1 MTPPAPPVFS
11 FTFGRRRWRLRAVQA
26 FGLSLAALT
35 LGGLAVLSA
44 PGDAGQAALS
54 PGSLPHFTLLLAGR
68 DIVYCYYRTPCQD
81 QDQRSGLLQPP
92 NTDTLMLIKVDG
104 TRVSVLNIP
113 RDTNVGDF
121 DPALKWA
128 EQKVNSRYWAGGPQA
143 LTQAVETIT
152 GERVDAYMVVR
163 TDYVARVIDALGG
176 LNVTVPEGGIE
187 WVDQAAGVDLRLPA
201 GNHHLGGEQ
210 AVLYLRVRK
219 GFGDD
224 YGRIDHQK
232 QALTQLAGRLRS
244 AQGLAALPTILGGV
258 GNGVETNADP
268 GWLPALLPALPELKL
283 SFATLP
289 TSPIPGTFNLAVDR
303 EALARVWGGAGGSGP
318 GGSAAGELTLPDV
331 TVRAVDASGANL
343 GPALER
349 ALRTLGYGR
358 VTVQTAPASGEA
370 SQVFTAQDVEAA
382 AQLADTLGL
391 PRLQGERFPVEAG
404 EVGILLGADARRSL
418 AALSALNSGAPAPAA
433 PNTTAPDTAALN
445 PSAPNPGALDSGGSP
460 PVNAALPPAPLSP
473 SPIPETR

>member
-1 MTPPAPPVFS
+1 MTPPVPPAFE
-11 FTFGRRRWRLRAVQA
+11 FTFARSRPPRRWRALQA

-44 PGDAGQAALS
+44 PGGAGQAAPS
-54 PGSLPHFTLLLAGR
+54 PDGLPHFTLLLAGR
-68 DIVYCYYRTPCQD
+68 DIVYCYYRTPCRD
-81 QDQRSGLLQPP
+81 QEQRSGLLQPP
-92 NTDTLMLIKVDG
+92 NTDTLMLIRVDG
-104 TRVSVLNIP
+104 TRVNVLNIP

-121 DPALKWA
+121 DPARKWA

-143 LTQAVETIT
+143 LTQAAETIT

-176 LNVTVPEGGIE
+176 LDVTVPEGGIE
-187 WVDQAAGVDLRLPA
+187 WVDQAAGVDLRLSP
-201 GNHHLGGEQ
+201 GNHHLNGEQ

-232 QALTQLAGRLRS
+232 QALTQLAARLRS
-244 AQGLAALPTILGGV
+244 PQGLAALPTILGGV

-268 GWLPALLPALPELKL
+268 GWLPALLPHLGDLKL

-289 TSPIPGTFNLAVDR
+289 TTPIPGTFNLAVNR
-303 EALARVWGGAGGSGP
+303 EALARVWETGGEGTAGSETG
-318 GGSAAGELTLPDV
+318 AAAAPSLPDV
-331 TVRAVDASGANL
+331 TVRVVDASGARL

-358 VTVQTAPASGEA
+358 VEVQTAPQSGEA
-370 SQVFTAQDVEAA
+370 SQVFTGQDVEAA
-382 AQLADTLGL
+382 SQLADTLGL

-418 AALSALNSGAPAPAA
+418 AALSALDPGPPSPADPPTPAA
-433 PNTTAPDTAALN
+433 GAA
-445 PSAPNPGALDSGGSP
+445 
-460 PVNAALPPAPLSP
+460 SP
-473 SPIPETR
+473 SPSPSPLPETR

>member
-1 MTPPAPPVFS
+1 MTPPVPPAFN
-11 FTFGRRRWRLRAVQA
+11 FTFARPRPPRRWRAMQA

-44 PGDAGQAALS
+44 PGNAGQAAPS
-54 PGSLPHFTLLLAGR
+54 PDGLPHFTLLLAGR
-68 DIVYCYYRTPCQD
+68 DIVYCYYRTPCRD

-92 NTDTLMLIKVDG
+92 NTDTLMLIRVDG
-104 TRVSVLNIP
+104 TRVNVLNIP

-121 DPALKWA
+121 DPARKWA
-128 EQKVNSRYWAGGPQA
+128 EQKVNGRYWAGGPQA
-143 LTQAVETIT
+143 LTQAAETIT

-176 LNVTVPEGGIE
+176 LDVTVPEGGIE

-201 GNHHLGGEQ
+201 GNHHLNGEQ

-268 GWLPALLPALPELKL
+268 GWLPALLPHLGDLKL

-289 TSPIPGTFNLAVDR
+289 TTPVPGTFNLAVDR
-303 EALARVWGGAGGSGP
+303 EALARVWGAGGAAVGAA
-318 GGSAAGELTLPDV
+318 GTGSAPSLPSV
-331 TVRAVDASGANL
+331 TVRVVDASGARL
-343 GPALER
+343 GPALAR
-349 ALRTLGYGR
+349 ALRTLGYAR
-358 VTVQTAPASGEA
+358 VDVRAAPQSGEA
-370 SQVFTAQDVEAA
+370 SQVFTGQDVEAA
-382 AQLADTLGL
+382 SQLADTLGL

-418 AALSALNSGAPAPAA
+418 AALSALDPTPPSPAAPPAPAA
-433 PNTTAPDTAALN
+433 GAA
-445 PSAPNPGALDSGGSP
+445 S
-460 PVNAALPPAPLSP
+460 LPASP
-473 SPIPETR
+473 SPLPETR

>member
-1 MTPPAPPVFS
+1 MTSSRPSSPAQPPASPPVPPAFS
-11 FTFGRRRWRLRAVQA
+11 FSFVRPRRRLRAAQA

-44 PGDAGQAALS
+44 PGSAGQAALPAS
-54 PGSLPHFTLLLAGR
+54 GPPHFTLLLAGR
-68 DIVYCYYRTPCQD
+68 DIVYCYYRTPCRD
-81 QDQRSGLLQPP
+81 QEQRTGLLQPP
-92 NTDTLMLIKVDG
+92 NTDTLMLIQVDG

-113 RDTNVGDF
+113 RDTNVGAF
-121 DPALKWA
+121 DPARGWA
-128 EQKVNSRYWAGGPQA
+128 EQKVNSRYWSGGPQA

-176 LNVTVPEGGIE
+176 LDVTVPAGGIE

-201 GNHHLGGEQ
+201 GNRRLDGEQ

-244 AQGLAALPTILGGV
+244 PQGLAALPTILGGV

-268 GWLPALLPALPELKL
+268 GWLPALLPSLPNLKL

-289 TSPIPGTFNLAVDR
+289 TTPIPGTFNLAVDR
-303 EALARVWGGAGGSGP
+303 EALARVWGNVP
-318 GGSAAGELTLPDV
+318 VPVSAELPDV
-331 TVRAVDASGANL
+331 AVRIMDASGANL

-349 ALRTLGYGR
+349 ALRTLGYAR

-370 SQVFTAQDVEAA
+370 SQVFTGQDVAA
-382 AQLADTLGL
+382 AGQLADTLGL
-391 PRLQGERFPVEAG
+391 ARLQGERFPVTAG
-404 EVGILLGADARRSL
+404 EVGILLGADARQSL
-418 AALSALNSGAPAPAA
+418 AAL
-433 PNTTAPDTAALN
+433 
-445 PSAPNPGALDSGGSP
+445 GALSLP
-460 PVNAALPPAPLSP
+460 ALTPALVPNAAVPNADMPPDPDPPP
-473 SPIPETR
+473 STTETP

>member
-1 MTPPAPPVFS
+1 MTPPVPPAFN
-11 FTFGRRRWRLRAVQA
+11 FTFTPPPSRSRRRWRAMQG

-35 LGGLAVLSA
+35 LGGLAVLST
-44 PGDAGQAALS
+44 PGSAGQAALS
-54 PGSLPHFTLLLAGR
+54 ADGLPHFTLLLAGR
-68 DIVYCYYRTPCQD
+68 DIVYCYYRTPCRD

-92 NTDTLMLIKVDG
+92 NTDTLMLIRVDG
-104 TRVSVLNIP
+104 ARVNVLNIP

-143 LTQAVETIT
+143 LTQAAETIT

-176 LNVTVPEGGIE
+176 LDVTVPQGGIE
-187 WVDQAAGVDLRLPA
+187 WVDQAAGVDLKLPA
-201 GNHHLGGEQ
+201 GNHHLDGEQ

-268 GWLPALLPALPELKL
+268 AWLPALLPHLGDLKL

-289 TSPIPGTFNLAVDR
+289 TTPIPGTFNLAVNR
-303 EALARVWGGAGGSGP
+303 EALARVWGTGGAAVGGAGT
-318 GGSAAGELTLPDV
+318 AAGTAPSLPDV
-331 TVRAVDASGANL
+331 TVRVVDASGAGL

-358 VTVQTAPASGEA
+358 VSVRAAPQSGEA
-370 SQVFTAQDVEAA
+370 SQVFTGQDVEAA
-382 AQLADTLGL
+382 SQLADTLGL

-404 EVGILLGADARRSL
+404 EVGILLGDDARRSL
-418 AALSALNSGAPAPAA
+418 AALGAL
-433 PNTTAPDTAALN
+433 D
-445 PSAPNPGALDSGGSP
+445 PSTPNPGDPPNTASAAFLPDSP
-460 PVNAALPPAPLSP
+460 FPL
-473 SPIPETR
+473 PETR